1 MSITKEQLVRFI
13 DHSLLKPNLTY
24 ADIEKGCIYA
34 KETDC
39 ISVCVNANRVK
50 FASEILL
57 GTNTV
62 VGTVVGFPSG
72 AHTSFVKAKETEE
85 AFNNGAVEID
95 MVIDIGGLRSGN
107 YDFVSDDIKHVV
119 KASPAIVKVILET
132 AYLSDEEIIIGS
144 KLCEEA
150 GANYVKTSTGFASE
164 GATLKNINLMKNAVS
179 DNMKIKAAGGITN
192 LEFSL
197 ELIKAGCSRLGTS
210 RTKQILSEYK

>member
-1 MSITKEQLVRFI
+1 MTKEQLVRFI

-24 ADIEKGCIYA
+24 EDIEKGCIYA

-39 ISVCVNANRVK
+39 ISVCVNVNRVK

-57 GTNTV
+57 GSNTV

-72 AHTSFVKAKETEE
+72 AHTSFIKAKETEE

-95 MVIDIGGLRSGN
+95 MVIDIGALRSGN
-107 YDFVSDDIKHVV
+107 YDFVRDDIKHVV

-132 AYLSDEEIIIGS
+132 AYLCDEEIIIGS

-164 GATLKNINLMKNAVS
+164 GATLRNINLMKNAVS